1 MALSQRDIVETAVR
15 LLREHG
21 LEGVSFRKVAAEL
34 GVSAPTLYWHVES
47 KRVLLDLVAEALV
60 RDQRADLLDD
70 PEPGQPWWEWLE
82 VRSGALFDA
91 LVGTRDAPVVLAG
104 NRPSPDALPGLE
116 KVLRTLVRAGIPASE
131 AQQALFAIGAYV
143 IGSAVEWQAE
153 AERARENPP
162 EDAHLAT
169 SLRNG
174 DYPYLDA
181 AVRGLLRQ
189 PPRATFE
196 HGLRLLIDGL
206 RARYDPDPADESAGS
221 GSWSAESVR
230 R

>member
-1 MALSQRDIVETAVR
+1 VALSQREIVDTAVR
-15 LLREHG
+15 LLREQG
-21 LEGVSFRKVAAEL
+21 LQGVTFRKLATEL

-60 RDQRADLLDD
+60 REQRADMLD
-70 PEPGQPWWEWLE
+70 EPARGQPWWEWLE
-82 VRSGALFDA
+82 ERARALFDA
-91 LVGTRDAPVVLAG
+91 LVSTRDAPSVLAG

-116 KVLRTLVRAGIPASE
+116 RVLRTLVTVGVPPAE
-131 AQQALFAIGAYV
+131 AQQTLFAIGSYV
-143 IGSAVEWQAE
+143 IGSAMEWQAE

-162 EDAHLAT
+162 EDAALAA
-169 SLRNG
+169 SLRTG

-181 AVRGLLRQ
+181 AVTGLLQQ

-196 HGLRLLIDGL
+196 HGLALLVDGL
-206 RARYDPDPADESAGS
+206 RARYVDAPSTRSSAG
-221 GSWSAESVR
+221 WEPVR